1 MPNAETCRIA
11 LAERLARE
19 AGEIAKRYFRRTAAE
34 HKLDNEIVTQ
44 ADRAVQ
50 AHILEAVRR
59 ELPND
64 GFIGEEAA
72 RAELF
77 TEKAD
82 AEHCWV
88 IDPIDGTNNF
98 AAGMPLFAV
107 SIAVLRN
114 GAPAL
119 GLVYDPCRD
128 ELYQA
133 ERGRGAWRNG
143 EPLRV
148 AAADTDSNTLVGL
161 PSVFR
166 PSVPPYVVRW
176 AEKHKGRML
185 GSIALHLAYVAAG
198 CLHWTVG
205 YRTKIWDVA
214 AGTLLVE
221 EAGGRVTD
229 LAGSPLFPTDL
240 AAEAGGLFPILAS
253 NGALHDARLRDICG

>member
-1 MPNAETCRIA
+1 MTADRRV

-19 AGEIAKRYFRRTAAE
+19 AGQIARDYFRRATVE
-34 HKLDNEIVTQ
+34 HKLNNEIVTQ

-50 AHILEAVRR
+50 AHLSDTIRR
-59 ELPND
+59 ELPGD
-64 GFIGEEAA
+64 GFIGEEAE
-72 RAELF
+72 RGELF
-77 TEKAD
+77 KEKAD

-88 IDPIDGTNNF
+88 VDPIDGTNNF

-107 SIAVLRN
+107 SIAVLRS
-114 GAPAL
+114 GAPEL
-119 GLVYDPCRD
+119 GIVYDPLRD

-133 ERGRGAWRNG
+133 ERGRGAWRG
-143 EPLRV
+143 GQRLQV
-148 AAADTDSNTLVGL
+148 AAADADSNSLVGL

-166 PSVPPYVVRW
+166 PGVPPYVVRW

-198 CLHWTVG
+198 SFHWTVA

-214 AGTLLVE
+214 AGALLVE

-229 LAGSPLFPTDL
+229 LAGKPLFPVDL
-240 AAEAGGLFPILAS
+240 TAEQGGLFPILAS
-253 NGALHDARLRDICG
+253 NGALHEARLRDIAGD